1 MKSTDLKAYLAPYFQ
16 SVRLRW
22 WEAGKPKEE
31 IQAMMA
37 SANAAAAFLLA
48 KVKECEMFVNS
59 DLNMEGALCLRE

>member
-1 MKSTDLKAYLAPYFQ
+1 
-16 SVRLRW
+16 
-22 WEAGKPKEE
+22 
-31 IQAMMA
+31 MMA